1 MVHSSDS
8 IIKEHNSRIN
18 IMGFEEYFQPP
29 FSVFFLWALFLCV
42 IVLFQ
47 PIRFVVKRCLQCMGC
62 SLCANADV
70 EESDDER
77 RMEDDK

>member
-1 MVHSSDS
+1 
-8 IIKEHNSRIN
+8 
-18 IMGFEEYFQPP
+18 MGIEEYFQPP
-29 FSVFFLWALFLCV
+29 FSVFFLWALFLCA

-62 SLCANADV
+62 SLCANAEV

-77 RMEDDK
+77 RMEDD